1 MIIFTDGSFSTK
13 PDIAGLGA
21 VILIDDKEHRFGTY
35 DNRCRDNNVAE
46 IAAIS
51 MALQYV
57 KHHKIDTRDDVKT
70 ITIISDSQCALNR
83 ISNRCKGNDEFESA
97 CLEQIF
103 DFLDTSKKR
112 VSFMQIKGHVHD
124 GTKLA
129 YYNNEADML
138 AGEYRQLGL
147 ELHYSNVGK
156 KNKKAKKFWK
166 NHGGNGGYGM

>member
-1 MIIFTDGSFSTK
+1 MIIFTDGSFSPK
-13 PDIAGLGA
+13 PNMAGLGA
-21 VILIDDKEHRFGTY
+21 VILINDREHHFGTY

-51 MALQYV
+51 MAVQYIQQ
-57 KHHKIDTRDDVKT
+57 HKIDQRDDVKS

-83 ISNRCKGNDEFESA
+83 ITQRHTGNDEFESA

-103 DFLDTSKKR
+103 DFIDHSRKR
-112 VSFMQIKGHVHD
+112 VNFMQIKGHVHD

-129 YYNNEADML
+129 YYNNEADIL

-147 ELHYSNVGK
+147 ELHYANGGK

-166 NHGGNGGYGM
+166 KHGGNGGYGS

>member
-21 VILIDDKEHRFGTY
+21 VILINDKEHRFGTY

-70 ITIISDSQCALNR
+70 ITIIVCF
-83 ISNRCKGNDEFESA
+83 K
-97 CLEQIF
+97 
-103 DFLDTSKKR
+103 
-112 VSFMQIKGHVHD
+112 
-124 GTKLA
+124 
-129 YYNNEADML
+129 
-138 AGEYRQLGL
+138 
-147 ELHYSNVGK
+147 
-156 KNKKAKKFWK
+156 
-166 NHGGNGGYGM
+166 